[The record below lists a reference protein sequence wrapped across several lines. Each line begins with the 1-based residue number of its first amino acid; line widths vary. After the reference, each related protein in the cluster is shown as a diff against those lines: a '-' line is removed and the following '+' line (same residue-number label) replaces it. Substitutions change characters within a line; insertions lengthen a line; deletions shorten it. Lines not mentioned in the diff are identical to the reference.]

1 MHIDRDILSEIINC
15 LDSGKVLILKGA
27 RQVGKTT
34 LMMDIKAITSTGKKK
49 EIFMFPR
56 RKKILFFIF
65 NLLVLLTCTRGLA
78 GAADTESIVSLK
90 LKELSSKIILSVET
104 SLDKKDRFTIAIIE
118 LENLGKR
125 ARDNEIGQIVS
136 EMITTNIVQSGNFDV
151 VEREL
156 LSKVLRELEL
166 NQIGLVEANSA
177 KMVGK
182 MLAADSILC
191 GSVSEV
197 GQFFDI
203 NIRLLDV
210 EKATIISAAVI
221 EIKQDDFLDNM
232 PMVRDVLKISE
243 KIQASLD
250 GLDTAI
256 YSYSGLHS
264 GVQSNF
270 NVVFPKTLKELVPD
284 YLDRIPDPIEGSW
297 VYDSKTGRVY
307 NSAYPAMTPSAVH
320 IKKKPFLDAHK
331 KFTLRSGLK
340 NIKIALQMYY
350 QDRFEWPK
358 KLDDLAPFF
367 FDKLP
372 DPVDGE
378 WVYNPDSGEVWHSKY
393 KVGE

>member
-1 MHIDRDILSEIINC
+1 
-15 LDSGKVLILKGA
+15 
-27 RQVGKTT
+27 
-34 LMMDIKAITSTGKKK
+34 
-49 EIFMFPR
+49 MFPR

-78 GAADTESIVSLK
+78 GAADKESIVSLK
-90 LKELSSKIILSVET
+90 LKET

-151 VEREL
+151 VEREQ
-156 LSKVLRELEL
+156 LSKVLRELKL
-166 NQIGLVEANSA
+166 NQIGLVDANSA

-191 GSVSEV
+191 GSVAEV

-232 PMVRDVLKISE
+232 PMVRDGLKISE

-250 GLDTAI
+250 GLDIAI

-270 NVVFPKTLKELVPD
+270 NVVFPKTLGGLVPD
-284 YLDRIPDPIEGSW
+284 YLDRIPDPMEGSW
-297 VYDSKTGRVY
+297 VYNPKTGRVY
-307 NSAYPAMTPSAVH
+307 HSSYPKMAPTAAH
-320 IKKKPFLDAHK
+320 INKKPFLDAYK
-331 KFTLRSGLK
+331 KHTIMSGLK
-340 NIKIALQMYY
+340 NIKMALQIYY
-350 QDRFEWPK
+350 QEKLQWPK
-358 KLDDLAPFF
+358 KLDNLVPYFF
-367 FDKLP
+367 AKLP

-378 WVYNPDSGEVWHSKY
+378 WLYNPDNGEIRHSKH
-393 KVGE
+393 KVGQY

>member
-1 MHIDRDILSEIINC
+1 
-15 LDSGKVLILKGA
+15 
-27 RQVGKTT
+27 
-34 LMMDIKAITSTGKKK
+34 
-49 EIFMFPR
+49 MFPR
-56 RKKILFFIF
+56 HKKIPFFIF

-78 GAADTESIVSLK
+78 GAADKESIVSLK

-151 VEREL
+151 VEREQ
-156 LSKVLRELEL
+156 LSKVLRELKL
-166 NQIGLVEANSA
+166 NQIGLVDANSA

-243 KIQASLD
+243 KIQTSLD
-250 GLDTAI
+250 VLDTAI

-284 YLDRIPDPIEGSW
+284 
-297 VYDSKTGRVY
+297 
-307 NSAYPAMTPSAVH
+307 
-320 IKKKPFLDAHK
+320 
-331 KFTLRSGLK
+331 
-340 NIKIALQMYY
+340 
-350 QDRFEWPK
+350 
-358 KLDDLAPFF
+358 
-367 FDKLP
+367 
-372 DPVDGE
+372 
-378 WVYNPDSGEVWHSKY
+378 
-393 KVGE
+393 

>member
-1 MHIDRDILSEIINC
+1 
-15 LDSGKVLILKGA
+15 
-27 RQVGKTT
+27 
-34 LMMDIKAITSTGKKK
+34 
-49 EIFMFPR
+49 MFPR

-78 GAADTESIVSLK
+78 GAADKESIVSLK

-151 VEREL
+151 VEREQ
-156 LSKVLRELEL
+156 LSKVLRELKL
-166 NQIGLVEANSA
+166 NQIGLVDANSA

-191 GSVSEV
+191 GSVYEV

-232 PMVRDVLKISE
+232 PMVRDGLKISE

-250 GLDTAI
+250 GLDIAI

-331 KFTLRSGLK
+331 KLTLSSGLK

-350 QDRFEWPK
+350 QDHLEWPK
-358 KLDDLAPFF
+358 QLDDLAPYFF
-367 FDKLP
+367 AKLP

-378 WVYNPDSGEVWHSKY
+378 WVYNPDSGEVWHSEY
-393 KVGE
+393 KVDE

>member
-1 MHIDRDILSEIINC
+1 
-15 LDSGKVLILKGA
+15 
-27 RQVGKTT
+27 
-34 LMMDIKAITSTGKKK
+34 
-49 EIFMFPR
+49 MFPR
-56 RKKILFFIF
+56 RKKIPFFIF
-65 NLLVLLTCTRGLA
+65 NLLVLLICTRGLA
-78 GAADTESIVSLK
+78 GAADKESIVSLK

-166 NQIGLVEANSA
+166 NQIGLVDANSA

-331 KFTLRSGLK
+331 KLTLRASLR

-358 KLDDLAPFF
+358 QLDDLAPFF
-367 FDKLP
+367 FAKLP